1 MFTGIIE
8 ATGTLKSIKR
18 EGTNIH
24 FEIES
29 LISNEL
35 KVDQSVSHNGVCL
48 TTTQI
53 DDGSHWVTAIDET
66 LTRSNLGDLII
77 GDTVNLER
85 CMLLNDRLDGHI
97 VQGHVDQTSELL
109 EIIDE
114 NGSWRFR
121 FRLDTN
127 NQKYV
132 VQKGSICLNGISL
145 TIADLRETDYSVAI
159 IPYTYENTNFNAL
172 RVGQKVNVEF
182 DIVGKYIL
190 RNLGVEAAL
199 KSMSK

>member
-199 KSMSK
+199 KSISK

>member
-1 MFTGIIE
+1 MFTGIVE

-24 FEIES
+24 FEVES
-29 LISNEL
+29 IISNEL

-48 TTTQI
+48 TTTHI
-53 DDGSHWVTAIDET
+53 DSGSHWVTAIDET
-66 LTRSNLGDLII
+66 LTRSNLGNLEI
-77 GDTVNLER
+77 GDLVNLER
-85 CMLLNDRLDGHI
+85 CMMLNDRLDGHI

-109 EIIDE
+109 EITDE

-121 FRLDTN
+121 FQLDEN

-132 VQKGSICLNGISL
+132 VPKGSICLNGISL
-145 TIADLRETDYSVAI
+145 TIAELRESDYSVAI
-159 IPYTYENTNFNAL
+159 IPYTYDNTNFNAL
-172 RVGQKVNVEF
+172 KVGQKVNVEF

-199 KSMSK
+199 KSMHE

>member
-24 FEIES
+24 FQIES

-53 DDGSHWVTAIDET
+53 DEGSHWVTAIDET

-77 GDTVNLER
+77 GDMVNLER

-97 VQGHVDQTSELL
+97 VQGHIDQTSELL

-121 FRLDTN
+121 FRLDAN

-199 KSMSK
+199 KSMHK